1 MFEIFRDA
9 AGAWC
14 ARRLDGLVVG
24 LFRDRAE
31 AERFAR
37 MEEDRA
43 PLPTDQI
50 ARPAAS
56 AGR

>member
-9 AGAWC
+9 GGAWC

-24 LFRDRAE
+24 LFRDRIE
-31 AERFAR
+31 AERFVR
-37 MEEDRA
+37 TEDDRA
-43 PLPTDQI
+43 SPP
-50 ARPAAS
+50 PAKTVAVTAA